1 MKKTLLSV
9 AALTSIAFGATDA
22 QITNFF
28 SSMLPP
34 NATFK
39 IISKKDVGNGFEQ
52 VTFEIKGEMQGKEVS
67 QKDIIF
73 TNGDFFAPDI
83 ISLKDGSSLKDI
95 AQKSLSSQSLLPLL
109 KSEKPEYIIS
119 VGSDPKKPTEYMF
132 TDPECPYCRAELARI
147 EQELAHKNI
156 KMVITPVHD
165 RSALE
170 KAALIYKDV
179 AKAKTDSEKVKIM
192 RKYYAPSAKVEKGSV
207 SDADVAKMEDLRSKY
222 FQAGL
227 KSVPY
232 KLMAE

>member
-1 MKKTLLSV
+1 MKKTLLSI
-9 AALTSIAFGATDA
+9 AAFTSLAFGATDA
-22 QITNFF
+22 QIADFF
-28 SSMLPP
+28 SKILPP
-34 NATFK
+34 DASFN

-52 VTFEIKGEMQGKEVS
+52 VTFEIKGQMDGKEVS

-83 ISLKDGSSLKDI
+83 ISLKDGSSLKDQ
-95 AQKSLSSQSLLPLL
+95 AQKALSSQSLLPLL
-109 KSEKPEYIIS
+109 KAEKKEYIIS
-119 VGSDPKKPTEYMF
+119 VGNDPKKPTEYMF

-147 EQELAHKNI
+147 EQELKDKNL
-156 KMVITPVHD
+156 KMVLTPVHD

-170 KAALIYKDV
+170 KAALIYKEV
-179 AKAKTDSEKVKIM
+179 AKAKSDSEKVKIM

-207 SDADVAKMEDLRSKY
+207 SDAEVARLEELRSKY

-232 KLMAE
+232 KIMAE